1 MVTREFKVT
10 YMTSICGSHRISTGQ
25 CQTRHRAPHG
35 LQRLMAALTALSCW
49 SSNLWRIHSSLRK
62 RMNGKKPFFCCI
74 VETELANLG
83 VFISNPWVQ
92 RLQMSISGKTSNLSK
107 NTLYSLGGI
116 FFFFFFNNHNMARE
130 REDWYSCVWYK
141 VILKA
146 VPEEEPQ
153 KHSELGQH
161 HWNKWVA
168 SQFAHVK
175 VAVNRCTS
183 TRESQAVKKA
193 KYLVIRP

>member
-83 VFISNPWVQ
+83 VFSSNPWVQ
-92 RLQMSISGKTSNLSK
+92 RLQISISGKTSNLSK

-116 FFFFFFNNHNMARE
+116 FFFFFLIIIIWLE
-130 REDWYSCVWYK
+130 REKTD
-141 VILKA
+141 ILVCGIKLFWR
-146 VPEEEPQ
+146 Q
-153 KHSELGQH
+153 
-161 HWNKWVA
+161 
-168 SQFAHVK
+168 
-175 VAVNRCTS
+175 
-183 TRESQAVKKA
+183 
-193 KYLVIRP
+193 YLKRSLRNTQS